1 MSKNEFDE
9 LLLKK
14 LREEE
19 LEYDPAGWE
28 KIAQLLP
35 TGIPVGITEFDTK
48 LTQKLEEEELAYD
61 PGNWEK
67 LAQLLPLSRPA
78 GIHEFDQAIVS
89 KLAEEELVYSATGWD
104 NLSQLL
110 PPAAIPLNS
119 KKRNWVIPTGIA
131 AALVLL
137 LGSALFFGIVNKEKE
152 GIAVQPALATTLPA
166 ITPALPKD
174 QPATGT
180 PTAPQPGLLQ
190 HHISTAARQTA
201 APLLHN
207 YQHPSVVLPLN
218 NSPLNSDHNTI
229 GKTPVEEIVVAKEE
243 QQVVI
248 IPEVKKEI
256 KEEPFVVAKSDNKSS
271 GNYAYNNMDIYP
283 SAFYEGKATVKSP
296 KTSIAVAGGVN
307 YGNLNTGYSA
317 GVSVRRKVAGDFF
330 VDGTVAMMYNNNAS
344 NVVNYSGPP
353 ATNDNSLA
361 ARPAAGKMSV
371 SSPAIEP
378 TQNLYY
384 VQFNP
389 SFGYQI
395 EKHVALSVG
404 GDFQQMVRKKE
415 GEEKVQ
421 LISNN
426 AKLFPNFDVGLTTKS
441 EFSITPN
448 IQAGLLYREGL
459 NNLLKSEGS
468 KYVNRRYVQVQ
479 FKYNLP
485 VN

>member
-1 MSKNEFDE
+1 MN
-9 LLLKK
+9 
-14 LREEE
+14 REK
-19 LEYDPAGWE
+19 D
-28 KIAQLLP
+28 
-35 TGIPVGITEFDTK
+35 
-48 LTQKLEEEELAYD
+48 
-61 PGNWEK
+61 
-67 LAQLLPLSRPA
+67 
-78 GIHEFDQAIVS
+78 
-89 KLAEEELVYSATGWD
+89 
-104 NLSQLL
+104 
-110 PPAAIPLNS
+110 
-119 KKRNWVIPTGIA
+119 
-131 AALVLL
+131 
-137 LGSALFFGIVNKEKE
+137 
-152 GIAVQPALATTLPA
+152 GIAVQPTITTTLPA
-166 ITPALPKD
+166 VLPGLPKD
-174 QPATGT
+174 QVSTGK
-180 PTAPQPGLLQ
+180 PVVPQPAQ
-190 HHISTAARQTA
+190 QQVPQHISAAPSGQAST
-201 APLLHN
+201 PLLHN
-207 YQHPSVVLPLN
+207 YPQPSALPLN
-218 NSPLNSDHNTI
+218 NTPLNNNDQVT
-229 GKTPVEEIVVAKEE
+229 GRTPVEEITIVKE
-243 QQVVI
+243 QPQDI
-248 IPEVKKEI
+248 LIPEIKKEI
-256 KEEPFVVAKSDNKSS
+256 KEEPFVIAKNDNKSS
-271 GNYAYNNMDIYP
+271 GNFAYNNENAYP
-283 SAFYEGKATVKSP
+283 SAFYEGKSAAKSP
-296 KTSIAVAGGVN
+296 KTSLAVAGGVN

-317 GVSVRRKVAGDFF
+317 GLSVRRKVAGDFF

-353 ATNDNSLA
+353 ANNDNSLA

-426 AKLFPNFDVGLTTKS
+426 AKLFPNFDIGLTTKS

-448 IQAGLLYREGL
+448 IQAGLIYREGL